1 MTVPPTVPL
10 GGATVPQGP
19 SGAGLQLVWF
29 VPALTTPTA
38 PSIAEIAST
47 GVFLSCIMAEPHDY
61 GAQQNKEQRNRAC
74 LVNAVQRLGRVEYD
88 PSELLIAYDPQD
100 MDADVSLAYKTL
112 QPGVTGYFLYR
123 WGLTR
128 DVPLTVGQLVDV
140 VQVTIG
146 QPMKKMPEDGNDLLV
161 GITIAFAGAV
171 DFDVELAA

>member
-1 MTVPPTVPL
+1 MSVPPTVPL

-19 SGAGLQLVWF
+19 SGAGLQLLWF

-74 LVNAVQRLGRVEYD
+74 LVNAVQRLGRVEYN

-128 DVPLTVGQLVDV
+128 DKPLTVGQLVDV
-140 VQVTIG
+140 AQVTIG
-146 QPMKKMPEDGNDLLV
+146 QPMKKMPEDGNELLV
-161 GITIAFAGAV
+161 GITIAFDGAV
-171 DFDVELAA
+171 DFGMPLAA